1 MRWYLRRRHVLLGP
15 IGLVALWLPGIWQ
28 GWLRTDSHYYAAIGL
43 QAWRTG
49 ELWALHAGDAAYLNK
64 PPVAFWVHG
73 FFLWI
78 LGPSVWAARLPSLL
92 AAIGAC
98 LAITYAVRVLS
109 TRKLAM
115 ITGLI
120 LASTIEFF
128 RYTRAISLDSWLVL
142 ALAACL
148 ACAAAAV
155 GRAAR
160 EDSHAD
166 QRRANGGRSDD
177 RVRARPRRGAL
188 ILLGL
193 PLAIGLLTKPFV
205 ALLAPLLIAAWLLM
219 IGRASLL
226 PRLAAGTLIGIA
238 LALPWHLSMESI
250 YPGIFWNTYLFEQSL
265 ERAVESTRPWWYYLR
280 IMTQTY
286 WPWLALLGAAVV
298 TTIIGRAWIRPR
310 FRSVVLLAALW
321 ALAWLLVLSFFGGK
335 AGRYAMPMYLTLGVP
350 AAAWMLTLRSGR
362 RRGRVFFA
370 WIGPVGIALCTLAC
384 ALILS
389 VNLRVH
395 GPRFEPWDD
404 LVARLNAQHTQKLF
418 TSPRA
423 NFLSANVYLLN
434 GDWPTI
440 AALPTDT
447 RDAKPPGTAGVT
459 LRPGDWVLLEHAE
472 PDWQQWGDQVMDNN
486 AFRIVRVR

>member
-15 IGLVALWLPGIWQ
+15 IGLIALWLPGIWQ

-49 ELWALHAGDAAYLNK
+49 QVWALHAGDAAYLNK

-73 FFLWI
+73 FFLW
-78 LGPSVWAARLPSLL
+78 LFGPSVWAARLPSLL

-98 LAITYAVRVLS
+98 VAITYAVRVLS

-120 LASTIEFF
+120 LASTLEFF
-128 RYTRAISLDSWLVL
+128 RYTRAISLDSWLVF

-155 GRAAR
+155 GRSGGGA
-160 EDSHAD
+160 S
-166 QRRANGGRSDD
+166 RASDEAGSTSTRS
-177 RVRARPRRGAL
+177 RRGAL

-193 PLAIGLLTKPFV
+193 PLAVGLMTKPFV
-205 ALLAPLLIAAWLLM
+205 ALLAPLLIAVWLLL

-226 PRLAAGTLIGIA
+226 PRLALGTIIGVA
-238 LALPWHLSMESI
+238 LALPWHLSMEST
-250 YPGIFWNTYLFEQSL
+250 YPGVFWNTYLFEQSL

-280 IMTQTY
+280 IMSQTY
-286 WPWLALLGAAVV
+286 WPWLALVGAAAA
-298 TTIIGRAWIRPR
+298 TTIIGRRWIRPR
-310 FRSVVLLAALW
+310 FRPVVLLAVLW
-321 ALAWLLVLSFFGGK
+321 AIAWLLVLSFFGGK

-370 WIGPVGIALCTLAC
+370 WIGPAGIALCALAC
-384 ALILS
+384 TIIIAFGM
-389 VNLRVH
+389 RVH
-395 GPRFEPWDD
+395 GPRFAPWDD
-404 LVARLNAQHTQKLF
+404 LVARLEAQPAQSLF

-423 NFLSANVYLLN
+423 NFLSANVYLLT
-434 GDWPTI
+434 GEWPTI
-440 AALPTDT
+440 AELPTDA
-447 RDAKPPGTAGVT
+447 RDAKPPGTAGVPPK
-459 LRPGDWVLLEHAE
+459 PGDWVLLEHAE
-472 PDWQQWGDQVMDNN
+472 TEWERWGDEVMDNN